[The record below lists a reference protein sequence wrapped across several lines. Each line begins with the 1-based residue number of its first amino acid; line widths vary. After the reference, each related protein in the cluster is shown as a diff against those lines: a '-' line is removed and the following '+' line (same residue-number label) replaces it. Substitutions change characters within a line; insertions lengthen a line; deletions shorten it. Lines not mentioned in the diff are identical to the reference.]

1 MAILFSRQI
10 SGGFRLTIR
19 LLLAYL
25 EVKIFAAT
33 NYVPHRPRNLAKS
46 ESERKGKFKSQ
57 RNSLQLTDQPRCS

>member
-46 ESERKGKFKSQ
+46 ESERKGKFKS
-57 RNSLQLTDQPRCS
+57 